1 MRISATQRKISRLR
15 KQAQHAAK
23 VRWQRDAERRE
34 RLAALDPVFTGSQI
48 ARRIIVIDDES
59 RVRETV
65 IYRSDSRRDWIRKL
79 KSAMRPVK

>member
-1 MRISATQRKISRLR
+1 
-15 KQAQHAAK
+15 
-23 VRWQRDAERRE
+23 
-34 RLAALDPVFTGSQI
+34 
-48 ARRIIVIDDES
+48 VIDDES